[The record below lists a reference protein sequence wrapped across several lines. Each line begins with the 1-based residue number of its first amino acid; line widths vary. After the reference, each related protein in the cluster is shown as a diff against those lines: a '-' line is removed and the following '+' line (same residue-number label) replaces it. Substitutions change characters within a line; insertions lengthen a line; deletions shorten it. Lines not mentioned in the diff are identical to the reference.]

1 MVTRVYL
8 VRHCQT
14 VGNLTGIFQGGIDTE
29 PSERGLQQLELLA
42 LRFRNTK
49 IDKIYSSPLGRAL
62 KTAEVINKYHGL
74 DIIPESGIREI
85 SVGDIDGRQWAEVP
99 KLYPEAARAWNDDP
113 AEFVSPGGETMREVF
128 GRVREAFLRL
138 AKENQGKTI
147 MLVSHGCALRSLLC
161 FCMGKNIED
170 MNEVDFGGNTAVSL
184 VEYEDGE
191 LKLIFANNDS
201 HLPEEWTRGSK
212 LHQPKFPVESEDKQ

>member
-42 LRFRNTK
+42 LRFRNIK
-49 IDKIYSSPLGRAL
+49 LDKIYSSPLGRAL
-62 KTAEVINKYHGL
+62 KTAEVINQYHGL
-74 DIIPESGIREI
+74 PIKTEAGIREI
-85 SVGDIDGRQWAEVP
+85 SVGDIDGRTWAEVP
-99 KLYPEAARAWNDDP
+99 KLYPEAAKVWNDSPCD
-113 AEFVSPGGETMREVF
+113 FVSPGGETMREVF
-128 GRVREAFLRL
+128 HRVQEAFLRL
-138 AKENQGKTI
+138 ARENEGRTI
-147 MLVSHGCALRSLLC
+147 MLVSHGCALRNLLC
-161 FCMGKNIED
+161 FCMGKAIED

-191 LKLIFANNDS
+191 VRLVFANDDS

-212 LHQPKFPVESEDKQ
+212 LHQPRFPMESEKE